1 MLAEAVIT
9 STVVLTT
16 LIGLYATFT
25 KLYNAY
31 NIRTTYFDIDGIY
44 AIKGMI
50 DHLIDNGEFNG
61 IINDLKKMELEY
73 FPKYIKL
80 IDKGKYFNEEQ
91 DEYCNSLTELYNID
105 NMYIVKYEKEEVL
118 KINKEEINQTFK
130 DYLTYISTY
139 YSFDLEEDGYN
150 YLFIVEYKN
159 GDKYYY
165 SSLGVGWYN
174 EKFK

>member
-1 MLAEAVIT
+1 MKNNKGFMLAEAVIT

-50 DHLIDNGEFNG
+50 DHLIDNGEING
-61 IINDLKKMELEY
+61 IINNLKNMETQKL
-73 FPKYIKL
+73 IKL
-80 IDKGKYFNEEQ
+80 IDKGKYFRGKT

-165 SSLGVGWYN
+165 SSLGVG
-174 EKFK
+174 

>member
-1 MLAEAVIT
+1 MKNNKGFMLAEAVIT

-50 DHLIDNGEFNG
+50 SHLIDNGEINN
-61 IINDLKKMELEY
+61 IIKTLKSPSNDYIQLISTTGCKDTGDTYCSSLK
-73 FPKYIKL
+73 
-80 IDKGKYFNEEQ
+80 
-91 DEYCNSLTELYNID
+91 NSYTIE
-105 NMYIVKYEKEEVL
+105 NMYIVNYKKESITNLSDDV
-118 KINKEEINQTFK
+118 NNQTFK

-150 YLFIVEYKN
+150 YLFIVEYQN

-165 SSLGVGWYN
+165 SSLGLG
-174 EKFK
+174 

>member
-1 MLAEAVIT
+1 MKNNKGFMLAEAVIT

-50 DHLIDNGEFNG
+50 SHLIDNGE
-61 IINDLKKMELEY
+61 INNKIGALKSNEY
-73 FPKYIKL
+73 IQL
-80 IDKGKYFNEEQ
+80 IPTDSCNNTN
-91 DEYCNSLTELYNID
+91 DTYCSSLKDLYNIE
-105 NMYIVKYEKEEVL
+105 NMYIVNYTKDSITNLSTVVS
-118 KINKEEINQTFK
+118 NQTFK
-130 DYLTYISTY
+130 DYLTYIRTY
-139 YSFDLEEDGYN
+139 YSFNLEEDGYN

-159 GDKYYY
+159 DYY
-165 SSLGVGWYN
+165 SSLGLG
-174 EKFK
+174 

>member
-50 DHLIDNGEFNG
+50 DHLIDNGEING
-61 IINDLKKMELEY
+61 IINNLKNMETQQL
-73 FPKYIKL
+73 IKL
-80 IDKGKYFNEEQ
+80 IDKGKYFKGEK

-105 NMYIVKYEKEEVL
+105 NM
-118 KINKEEINQTFK
+118 
-130 DYLTYISTY
+130 
-139 YSFDLEEDGYN
+139 
-150 YLFIVEYKN
+150 
-159 GDKYYY
+159 
-165 SSLGVGWYN
+165 
-174 EKFK
+174 